1 MSLVLFDYNKEG
13 TRETVLFIVTK
24 EILIT
29 WPLSLWRCKPYVAWL
44 CKYGMYWMDSA
55 WKTYHFL

>member
-29 WPLSLWRCKPYVAWL
+29 
-44 CKYGMYWMDSA
+44 
-55 WKTYHFL
+55 